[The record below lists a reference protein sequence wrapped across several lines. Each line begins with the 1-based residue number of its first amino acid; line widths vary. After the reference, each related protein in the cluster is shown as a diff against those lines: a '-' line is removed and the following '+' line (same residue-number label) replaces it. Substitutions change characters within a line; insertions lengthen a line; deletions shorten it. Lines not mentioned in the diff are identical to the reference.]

1 MALIMIVDDS
11 PTEVHVLK
19 TALEKHGFD
28 TVSAADGSECLSLAR
43 EVRPDLIFMDVV
55 MPRVNGYQATRTLTR
70 DPQTKSIPV
79 VMITTKDQETDR
91 IWGMRQGAVDYLVK
105 PVTRSRARRQGT
117 RSARAGVERLN
128 LQALAEQPFE
138 LLVELERRAR
148 AAIAAREGA
157 PATSDEWVGIGFRLG
172 AERFVTSRA
181 DVREVLPIPEQV
193 TRVPGAKPWLRGIA
207 NLRGQLLTVVD
218 LKSFLG
224 AGTPAADRQ
233 ARVLVVASREVPNGA
248 DRRRGARLPPLRLL
262 PTIVTRLRPSV
273 IRCEHYLEG
282 SYRRGPELW
291 PRFSLLKLLEDPLF
305 LTAGETVRA
314 MTP

>member
-1 MALIMIVDDS
+1 
-11 PTEVHVLK
+11 
-19 TALEKHGFD
+19 
-28 TVSAADGSECLSLAR
+28 
-43 EVRPDLIFMDVV
+43 
-55 MPRVNGYQATRTLTR
+55 
-70 DPQTKSIPV
+70 
-79 VMITTKDQETDR
+79 
-91 IWGMRQGAVDYLVK
+91 
-105 PVTRSRARRQGT
+105 
-117 RSARAGVERLN
+117 LN

-148 AAIAAREGA
+148 AAIAAREGS
-157 PATSDEWVGIGFRLG
+157 PASSDEWVGIGFRLG

-233 ARVLVVASREVPNGA
+233 ARVLVVASRDVPTGLIVDEVLGFRRFGSA
-248 DRRRGARLPPLRLL
+248 DFREDASL
-262 PTIVTRLRPSV
+262 SV
-273 IRCEHYLEG
+273 IRRENYLEG
-282 SYRRGPELW
+282 SYRRGSDVW

-314 MTP
+314 